1 MVIRLFALFAVIVLS
16 TLVSPC
22 NADQGR
28 ITLSASDTRVEL
40 GRALTIRLESRLPG
54 ALERVDLSPLEQG
67 FAVQDRGSIERD
79 RYRQTFV
86 RRVQVYPRQFGEL
99 EIPSLGQGTRASN
112 PVMINVGPAID
123 RRDRSEIKVQS
134 EISASD
140 PWLKQGFHVAVEI
153 ETGSEIVDIDTP
165 SFEQSGFD
173 TYVLPLESH
182 ARSART
188 VHRVGWVIHPLKA
201 GTNTL
206 RLPAIQFKRDG
217 VVTHRFFPPA
227 FTINVKPLPSYIPV
241 TMPVGRVDVAV
252 APAASILATTG
263 RLAYRELSI
272 EAEGLPAQFVN
283 FVNHQLASTVTASI
297 YPAEMQSNTQFVRG
311 KAVTRLDY
319 HVPFVASGIGISHL
333 PSLRIQVFDP
343 DKGKLVTQEVALGS
357 TISVPRWLQ
366 VTLAILCLLAMAY
379 LVVLAGGRT
388 RAYWLRFVNY
398 RNASSKI
405 KVAAT
410 ADDLRQALAL
420 ISTAESWPNNVT
432 LEKWLSLWT
441 QQCFHSSG
449 LTKCLVQLQAVIYGR
464 AVMSMDT
471 IRQDL
476 LQACYQ
482 RMPLLK
488 LVDHRAK

>member
-1 MVIRLFALFAVIVLS
+1 MVIRLSALFAVIVLS
-16 TLVSPC
+16 TPVSPC
-22 NADQGR
+22 NADQGQ
-28 ITLSASDTRVEL
+28 ITLLVSDMRVEL

-54 ALERVDLSPLEQG
+54 ALDRVDLSPLEQG
-67 FAVQDRGSIERD
+67 FAVQDRGRIERD
-79 RYRQTFV
+79 HFRQTFV
-86 RRVQVYPRQFGEL
+86 RRVQVYPRRIGEL
-99 EIPSLGQGTRASN
+99 EIPSLGQGARASK
-112 PVMINVGPAID
+112 PVLINVGPAID

-140 PWLKQGFHVAVEI
+140 LWLKQGFHVSVEI

-165 SFEQSGFD
+165 AFEESGFD
-173 TYVLPLESH
+173 AHVLPPESH

-217 VVTHRFFPPA
+217 VVTHRFFPPIFA
-227 FTINVKPLPSYIPV
+227 VNVKPLPSYIPV
-241 TMPVGRVDVAV
+241 TMPVGRVDVDI
-252 APAASILATTG
+252 APATSVLATTG
-263 RLAYRELSI
+263 RLAYRELNI
-272 EAEGLPAQFVN
+272 EAEGLPAQFIN
-283 FVNHQLASTVTASI
+283 FVNHQLVSTGTSSI
-297 YPAEMQSNTQFVRG
+297 YPAELQSDIRFVEG

-319 HVPFVASGIGISHL
+319 HVPFVANGIGISHL

-343 DKGKLVTQEVALGS
+343 DKGKLVTQEVMLGS

-366 VTLAILCLLAMAY
+366 VTLAILCLLAVAY
-379 LVVLAGGRT
+379 LVVLAGGIT
-388 RAYWLRFVNY
+388 HAYWLRFMNY

-405 KVAAT
+405 KAATT

-432 LEKWLSLWT
+432 LEKWLGLWT
-441 QQCFHSSG
+441 QQCFHSSR
-449 LTKCLVQLQAVIYGR
+449 LTRCLVQLQAVIYGR

-488 LVDHRAK
+488 LVNHRVK